1 MAYELLLESF
11 DTDVSA
17 GRWVLHGGNNNPAI
31 TVPASANGRHGSAS
45 ARITGLFP
53 NGFASY
59 RSQYVTP
66 SAHIVVGAAVRNN
79 SSANMALLGLLSTT
93 AGGADVRLDSDGF
106 LKYYLGTGSVV
117 STGYAVAAGTWY
129 HLQLGVVIG
138 SSGSLEIRVNGETVV
153 SVSGVDT
160 RPGGSATTCNAI
172 QIYFFGSGQTV
183 GVDYDDLYMAYGDEL
198 KWLGDIRVDALAL
211 TANATPQDWTPDT
224 GNAWERLNAD
234 AGTITGTDVGDESLF
249 EIADFTPATSAIH
262 AVQLTAK
269 ARKTDV
275 GSRFI
280 ALVVKSSATESVGP
294 DLALSDSTMTY
305 TSTFETDPDTG
316 GAWTDAALDALQ
328 VGVKVTA

>member
-1 MAYELLLESF
+1 MAYELFLESF

-17 GRWVLHGGNNNPAI
+17 GRWTYFQGFYPSI
-31 TVPASANGRHGSAS
+31 TVPSANNGRHSSAS
-45 ARITGLFP
+45 ARISATVPNSLTG
-53 NGFASY
+53 Y

-66 SAHIVVGAAVRNN
+66 CTHVVVGAAVRCNLSTN
-79 SSANMALLGLLSTT
+79 TALMGLLSTT
-93 AGGADVRLDSDGF
+93 AGGADVRLGSSGF
-106 LKYYLGTGSVV
+106 LEYYRGSGSLV
-117 STGYAVAAGTWY
+117 TTDYALESGAWY

-138 SSGSLEIRVNGETVV
+138 SSGSVEIRVNSETVV
-153 SVSGVDT
+153 SVTGVDT
-160 RPGGSATTCNAI
+160 RLGGTATTCNAV
-172 QIYFFGSGQTV
+172 QLFMSGGNPVGS
-183 GVDYDDLYMAYGDEL
+183 VDFEDLYFAYGDEL

-269 ARKTDV
+269 ARKTDA
-275 GSRFI
+275 GSRSM
-280 ALVVKSSATESVGP
+280 ALVVKSDATEDVGP
-294 DLALSDSTMTY
+294 DLALSDSTLTY
-305 TSTFETDPDTG
+305 TSTFETDPDTS

-328 VGVKVTA
+328 VGVKVSA